1 MLVRPESN
9 SRPPAGQTVAQ
20 LTEALK
26 SGVEPL
32 ASTSAYVAEAD
43 HQAKSGANGNPG
55 SPQEDT
61 AQPAEIAEPMESL
74 AEGEPLE
81 ITLPVNPL
89 SSSTGC
95 TLHCD
100 EVQSEIAAKEVA
112 SQKWCSQKLQKES
125 PKSK

>member
-1 MLVRPESN
+1 M
-9 SRPPAGQTVAQ
+9 
-20 LTEALK
+20 
-26 SGVEPL
+26 
-32 ASTSAYVAEAD
+32 AEAD
-43 HQAKSGANGNPG
+43 HQAESGANGNPG

-95 TLHCD
+95 TLHYD
-100 EVQSEIAAKEVA
+100 EVQSENRQLCNKVK
-112 SQKWCSQKLQKES
+112 SLQKKLLA
-125 PKSK
+125 KSGALKSCKRSHQNLSK